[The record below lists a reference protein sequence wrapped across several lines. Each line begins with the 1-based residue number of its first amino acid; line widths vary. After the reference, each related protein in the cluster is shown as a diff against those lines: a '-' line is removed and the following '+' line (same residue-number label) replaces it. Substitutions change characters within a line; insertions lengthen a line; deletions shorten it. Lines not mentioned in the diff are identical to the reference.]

1 MNEYCFLCLDSDS
14 LTVWALPVLGCARPR
29 NCTMCMN
36 CRSQAAASVC
46 NGGGCRYIWRR
57 QRKKI
62 GRCWANG
69 KCLRIRVEG
78 TRYRWELR
86 LSLRWQKV
94 FAGTMFWQ
102 WWRWHDGKDWLS
114 QRLKEAASLNCLTYK
129 SERRKTT
136 DFIYSRKAM
145 KILNLGWRTIVNI
158 HYKSPV
164 AMQVASD
171 SSYMSLL
178 GDLSI
183 TLHSIL
189 AASLD
194 F

>member
-1 MNEYCFLCLDSDS
+1 MNEYHFLCLDSDN
-14 LTVWALPVLGCARPR
+14 LTLWALPVLVCARPE
-29 NCTMCMN
+29 NGTMCMN

-46 NGGGCRYIWRR
+46 NGWGYRYIWGR
-57 QRKKI
+57 QRKRI
-62 GRCWANG
+62 GRHWADG
-69 KCLRIRVEG
+69 KCLRIRVKG

-86 LSLRWQKV
+86 LSLRWQKA
-94 FAGTMFWQ
+94 FAGTVFWQ

-114 QRLKEAASLNCLTYK
+114 QRLKEAALLNCLTYK

-145 KILNLGWRTIVNI
+145 KIFNLGWRTIMSI

-178 GDLSI
+178 SDLAI
-183 TLHSIL
+183 TLHSIRT
-189 AASLD
+189 ASLA